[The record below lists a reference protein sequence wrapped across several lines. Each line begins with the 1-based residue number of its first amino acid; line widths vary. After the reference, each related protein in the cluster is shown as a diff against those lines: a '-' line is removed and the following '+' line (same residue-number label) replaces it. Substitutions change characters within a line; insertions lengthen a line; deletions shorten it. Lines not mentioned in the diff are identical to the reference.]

1 MENDKK
7 NFDSIQEL
15 NSLSLNRLF
24 VLQKVELKAL
34 EHYIINI
41 LKYKND
47 EFNINDVFN
56 SLENILTINSV
67 INNKTKKYKI

>member
-24 VLQKVELKAL
+24 VLQKLELKAL
-34 EHYIINI
+34 EYYIINI

-67 INNKTKKYKI
+67 INNKTKKYRV

>member
-24 VLQKVELKAL
+24 VLQKMELKTL

-41 LKYKND
+41 LKYKNY